1 MDSLFGLNSL
11 CRWLGSVNC
20 VLEPPALSAK
30 ERMGR
35 KQIFSKSGQTNLE
48 LDNVSKAFVT

>member
-48 LDNVSKAFVT
+48 LDNVSKAFIT